1 MNVGLVNE
9 VPGVKD
15 FQVYIYVF
23 EILKKK
29 YTTGDCATKKSVAR
43 VELLVANLNVE
54 LWNPTT
60 YEEDPM

>member
-15 FQVYIYVF
+15 FQVYICF
-23 EILKKK
+23 RNLKKK

-54 LWNPTT
+54 L
-60 YEEDPM
+60 